1 MSSAG
6 INVNIEKAKIGD
18 VPGIHKLI
26 NFFAERGEMLPR
38 ALSEVY
44 ENVRDFFVVREG
56 ADIVACVA
64 LHILWSDLAEIK
76 SLAVDKGRQEQGI
89 GRSLLEACLQE
100 AKDLG
105 VASLFCLTYRP
116 AFFEQFGFQ
125 QIEVMKLPRKV
136 WGECQRCAKF
146 PNCDEIALV
155 LPLAPSSPVGN
166 IAQ

>member
-1 MSSAG
+1 
-6 INVNIEKAKIGD
+6 VKIEKARIGD

-38 ALSEVY
+38 PLSEVY
-44 ENVRDFFVVREG
+44 ENIRDFFVIREG
-56 ADIVACVA
+56 TDLVACAA

-76 SLAVDKGRQEQGI
+76 SLAVDKARQEQGI
-89 GRSLLEACLQE
+89 GRSLIEACVHE
-100 AKDLG
+100 AKELG

-116 AFFEQFGFQ
+116 TFFEQFGFQ
-125 QIEVMKLPRKV
+125 QVEVMKLPRKV

-155 LPLAPSSPVGN
+155 LPLVNQPPVGK
-166 IAQ
+166 AL